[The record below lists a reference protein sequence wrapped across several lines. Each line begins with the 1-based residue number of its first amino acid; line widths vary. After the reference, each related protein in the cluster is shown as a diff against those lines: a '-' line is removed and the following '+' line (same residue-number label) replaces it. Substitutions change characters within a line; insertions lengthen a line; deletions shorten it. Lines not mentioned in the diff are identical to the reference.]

1 MKSISTLS
9 LGISVAEFSDDEF
22 FEELALF
29 DELEL
34 LDEPLFEELAVLL
47 FEEPEVLLFEE
58 LTLLLFEEPL
68 LLLSDLLIRE
78 AFVSS
83 RLPEPDFELDFAVDL
98 DSVLASDL
106 EGSFPESE
114 AVFDSLPPAI
124 VSGSFPLSPEVAL
137 SVAAVDAASVD
148 VVLLSEPQ
156 DAANAEI
163 ISAAIITQIIF
174 FIFINFNLCFSIY
187 YVLILN

>member
-1 MKSISTLS
+1 M
-9 LGISVAEFSDDEF
+9 
-22 FEELALF
+22 
-29 DELEL
+29 
-34 LDEPLFEELAVLL
+34 DEPLFEELAVLL

-58 LTLLLFEEPL
+58 PEVLLFEELTLLLFEEPP

-98 DSVLASDL
+98 DSFLASDL